1 MFKRNVSPQ
10 PPVRE
15 LVWCEH
21 AKRIL
26 KPASPIVTSVGAII
40 TTKLSQLEAHHPA
53 FSRARAVP
61 SVGTSDIVS
70 AGAGHLILDNED
82 WLEGQN
88 DFLERTVVMSQL
100 PWEVWSSDREWGA
113 KSAQSDSHTS
123 ICDHVTM
130 TNALPEISQIKNW
143 DLLNKGLPFFE
154 GKTCW
159 MVRATGNGNNN
170 DYVDM
175 FVNIMTIMMKLMGVD
190 YSLLCGMAKMNSWWW
205 WWWWW

>member
-1 MFKRNVSPQ
+1 MGKESVNMFKRNVSPQ

-70 AGAGHLILDNED
+70 AGPGHLMLDNED
-82 WLEGQN
+82 
-88 DFLERTVVMSQL
+88 
-100 PWEVWSSDREWGA
+100 
-113 KSAQSDSHTS
+113 
-123 ICDHVTM
+123 
-130 TNALPEISQIKNW
+130 
-143 DLLNKGLPFFE
+143 
-154 GKTCW
+154 
-159 MVRATGNGNNN
+159 
-170 DYVDM
+170 
-175 FVNIMTIMMKLMGVD
+175 
-190 YSLLCGMAKMNSWWW
+190 
-205 WWWWW
+205 